1 MHPKPFPKVFPPE
14 FPLELQNVILTLLRD
29 LCVQHFPLAQ
39 QPTNNGRPLL
49 LHTHPCDTL
58 VLRTYGATLSL
69 SKSTQSLIAI
79 PLGGLGEFGMNMMAL
94 RLGDDIIVIDAGM
107 MFPESEL
114 LGVDLVIPDTTYLK
128 QNRANVRAIVLT
140 HGHEDHIGALPYIL
154 RDLNVPVYG
163 TRFTLALVKKRLAEA
178 NLLDSTTL
186 REVMP
191 GRLIEIGPYEIEFI
205 PVTHSTIDCVALAV
219 RTPLG
224 VIIHTG
230 DFKIDQTPVG
240 GAPFDLHSFARYG
253 NEGVLA
259 LFSDSTNV
267 ERPGFTPSERAIVPR
282 IEELCRSAPRR
293 VILSC
298 FASSIHRIQQVIDI
312 ASRVGRK
319 IAFVGRS
326 MVDNVE
332 IAHDLEYLRIPDGM
346 VVRPQDIRTF
356 DPRRIIILASGS
368 QAEPMSSLSRIA
380 VDNHRF
386 VSVDESDT
394 VILSARIIPGNEK
407 AIFRMLDHMFRRRAL
422 VYYDNNAGTIHV
434 SGHASQ
440 EEQKLVLQLVKPKY
454 FIPVHGE
461 YRHLFRHAAL
471 AHQLGCVSSEIL
483 LLENGQTIEFTED
496 GARRR
501 DPVTSGRVLVD
512 SGSLEEI
519 EEVVIRD
526 RKHLSEDGVV
536 VPIIAIDKR
545 TGRMETVPEIV
556 TRGMFSDNGTELMA
570 GARDVILKTVE
581 QSNAEEKGDW
591 SVIKEKIRVDLKRY
605 INKHTSK
612 RPLILP
618 VILEV

>member
-1 MHPKPFPKVFPPE
+1 M
-14 FPLELQNVILTLLRD
+14 NM
-29 LCVQHFPLAQ
+29 
-39 QPTNNGRPLL
+39 
-49 LHTHPCDTL
+49 L
-58 VLRTYGATLSL
+58 VL
-69 SKSTQSLIAI
+69 Q
-79 PLGGLGEFGMNMMAL
+79 
-94 RLGDDIIVIDAGM
+94 LGDDIIVIDAGM

-114 LGVDLVIPDTTYLK
+114 LGVDLVIPDTSYLK
-128 QNRANVRAIVLT
+128 QNRTKVRAIVLT

-154 RDLNVPVYG
+154 RDLNVPIYG
-163 TRFTLALVKKRLAEA
+163 TRFTLALVKKRLEEA
-178 NLLDSTTL
+178 GLLDSTTL

-205 PVTHSTIDCVALAV
+205 SVTHSTLDCVALAI
-219 RTPLG
+219 RTPVG

-230 DFKIDQTPVG
+230 DFKIDQTPVDN
-240 GAPFDLHSFARYG
+240 ASFDLHALAKYG
-253 NEGVLA
+253 REGVLA

-267 ERPGFTPSERAIVPR
+267 ERPGFTPSERVVVPR

-319 IAFVGRS
+319 VAFVGRS

-332 IAHDLEYLRIPDGM
+332 IAHNLECLNIPDGM
-346 VVRPQDIRTF
+346 VVRSQDIRSF
-356 DPRRIIILASGS
+356 EPRKIVVLASGS

-386 VSVDESDT
+386 VSVDENDS

-407 AIFRMLDHMFRRRAL
+407 SIFRMLDHMFRRRAL
-422 VYYDNNAGTIHV
+422 VYYDNSAGIIHV

-440 EEQKLVLQLVKPKY
+440 EEQKMLLQLVKPKY

-461 YRHLFRHAAL
+461 FRHLFRHAAL
-471 AHQLGCVSSEIL
+471 AHQVGAVSGEIL
-483 LLENGQTIEFTED
+483 LVEDGRPIEFTED
-496 GARRR
+496 GAHRR
-501 DPVTSGRVLVD
+501 DPVTAGRVLD

-536 VPIIAIDKR
+536 VPIIAI
-545 TGRMETVPEIV
+545 
-556 TRGMFSDNGTELMA
+556 
-570 GARDVILKTVE
+570 
-581 QSNAEEKGDW
+581 
-591 SVIKEKIRVDLKRY
+591 
-605 INKHTSK
+605 
-612 RPLILP
+612 
-618 VILEV
+618 

>member
-1 MHPKPFPKVFPPE
+1 
-14 FPLELQNVILTLLRD
+14 LN
-29 LCVQHFPLAQ
+29 
-39 QPTNNGRPLL
+39 
-49 LHTHPCDTL
+49 
-58 VLRTYGATLSL
+58 
-69 SKSTQSLIAI
+69 KSSQSLTVV

-94 RLGDDIIVIDAGM
+94 RTGEDILVIDAGM

-114 LGVDLVIPDTTYLK
+114 LGVDLVIPDITFLK
-128 QNRANVRAIVLT
+128 QNRQQVRAIVLT

-163 TRFTLALVKKRLAEA
+163 TRFTLALVKKRLEEA
-178 NLLDSTTL
+178 GLLQSTTL
-186 REVMP
+186 REVLP
-191 GRLIEIGPYEIEFI
+191 GRMVEIGPFEVEFI
-205 PVTHSTIDCVALAV
+205 AVTHSTIDCVALAV
-219 RTPLG
+219 RTPAG

-240 GAPFDLHSFARYG
+240 GAPFDLHAFARYG

-312 ASRVGRK
+312 ASRVSRK
-319 IAFVGRS
+319 VAFVGRS

-332 IAHDLEYLRIPDGM
+332 IAHSLECLRIPDGM
-346 VVRPQDIRTF
+346 VVRPQDIRGF
-356 DPRRIIILASGS
+356 DPKRIVILASGS

-386 VSVDESDT
+386 VSVDENDS

-422 VYYDNNAGTIHV
+422 VYYDNSAGTIHV

-440 EEQKLVLQLVKPKY
+440 EEQKLLLQLVKPKY

-471 AHQLGCVSSEIL
+471 AHQIGCVSGEIL
-483 LLENGQTIEFTED
+483 LLEDGKVIEFTED
-496 GARRR
+496 GAHRR
-501 DPVTSGRVLVD
+501 DPVTAGRVCVD

-536 VPIIAIDKR
+536 VSIIAIDKH
-545 TGRMETVPEIV
+545 TGKMESHPEIV
-556 TRGMFSDNGTELMA
+556 TRGLMSDNGQELIA
-570 GARDVILKTVE
+570 GARAVIINTVE
-581 QSNAEEKGDW
+581 QSNAEEKSDW
-591 SVIKEKIRVDLKRY
+591 GVIKEKIRVDLKRY

>member
-1 MHPKPFPKVFPPE
+1 
-14 FPLELQNVILTLLRD
+14 
-29 LCVQHFPLAQ
+29 
-39 QPTNNGRPLL
+39 
-49 LHTHPCDTL
+49 
-58 VLRTYGATLSL
+58 L
-69 SKSTQSLIAI
+69 SKTAQSLTAI

-94 RLGDDIIVIDAGM
+94 RYDDNIIVIDAGM

-114 LGVDLVIPDTTYLK
+114 LGVDVVIPDTSYLK

-163 TRFTLALVKKRLAEA
+163 TRFTLALVKKRLEEA
-178 NLLDSTTL
+178 GLLDSSTL
-186 REVMP
+186 REVIP
-191 GRLIEIGPYEIEFI
+191 GRLVEMDPFEIEFI
-205 PVTHSTIDCVALAV
+205 PVTHSTIDCVALAI

-230 DFKIDQTPVG
+230 DFKVDQTPVG
-240 GAPFDLHSFARYG
+240 GAPFDLHAFARYG
-253 NEGVLA
+253 HEGVLA

-267 ERPGFTPSERAIVPR
+267 ERPGFTASERAVVPR

-312 ASRVGRK
+312 AGRVGRK
-319 IAFVGRS
+319 VAFVGRS

-332 IAHDLEYLRIPDGM
+332 IAHDLSYLRIPDGM
-346 VVRPQDIRTF
+346 VVRPQEIRGF
-356 DPRRIIILASGS
+356 DPKRLVILASGS

-386 VSVDESDT
+386 VSVEESDT

-422 VYYDNNAGTIHV
+422 VYYDNSAGTIHV

-440 EEQKLVLQLVKPKY
+440 EEQKLVLQLVKPRY

-471 AHQLGCVSSEIL
+471 AHQLGVVSGEIL
-483 LLENGQTIEFTED
+483 LIEDGQSIEFTED
-496 GARRR
+496 GAYRRE
-501 DPVTSGRVLVD
+501 PVPAGRVLVD

-536 VPIIAIDKR
+536 VPIIAIDKH
-545 TGRMETVPEIV
+545 TGRMESQPEIV
-556 TRGMFSDNGTELMA
+556 TRGMFSDNGQELLA
-570 GARDVILKTVE
+570 GARDVVLKTVE
-581 QSNAEEKGDW
+581 QSNSEEKSDW
-591 SVIKEKIRVDLKRY
+591 GVMKEKIRIDLKRY

>member
-1 MHPKPFPKVFPPE
+1 MS
-14 FPLELQNVILTLLRD
+14 NT
-29 LCVQHFPLAQ
+29 
-39 QPTNNGRPLL
+39 
-49 LHTHPCDTL
+49 
-58 VLRTYGATLSL
+58 S
-69 SKSTQSLIAI
+69 QSLTAI

-94 RLGDDIIVIDAGM
+94 RLGDNIIVIDAGM

-114 LGVDLVIPDTTYLK
+114 LGVDLVIPDITYLK
-128 QNRANVRAIVLT
+128 QNRSLVKAIVLT

-163 TRFTLALVKKRLAEA
+163 SRFTLALVKKRLEEA
-178 NLLDSTTL
+178 GLIDSTTL
-186 REVMP
+186 REVIP
-191 GRLIEIGPYEIEFI
+191 GRLVEIDPFEIEFI
-205 PVTHSTIDCVALAV
+205 PVTHSTIDCVALAI

-240 GAPFDLHSFARYG
+240 GAPFDLHAFARYG

-267 ERPGFTPSERAIVPR
+267 ERPGFTPSERAVVPR
-282 IEELCRSAPRR
+282 LEDLCRSAPRR
-293 VILSC
+293 VVLSC

-319 IAFVGRS
+319 VAFVGRS
-326 MVDNVE
+326 MVDNIE
-332 IAHDLEYLRIPDGM
+332 IAHSLEYLRIPDGM
-346 VVRPQDIRTF
+346 VVRPQDIRGF
-356 DPRRIIILASGS
+356 DPKRLVILASGS
-368 QAEPMSSLSRIA
+368 QAEPMSSMSRIA

-386 VSVDESDT
+386 VSVDENDT

-407 AIFRMLDHMFRRRAL
+407 PIFRMLDNMFRRRAL
-422 VYYDNNAGTIHV
+422 VYYENSSGTIHV

-440 EEQKLVLQLVKPKY
+440 EEQKLILQLCKPKY

-471 AHQLGCVSSEIL
+471 AHQLGCVSGEIL
-483 LLENGQTIEFTED
+483 LMEDGQAVEFTED
-496 GARRR
+496 RAYRR
-501 DPVTSGRVLVD
+501 DPVTAGRVLVD

-519 EEVVIRD
+519 EEAVVRD
-526 RKHLSEDGVV
+526 RKHLSEDGVL
-536 VPIIAIDKR
+536 VPIIAIDKH
-545 TGRMETVPEIV
+545 TGKMDMQPEIV
-556 TRGMFSDNGTELMA
+556 TRGMFSDNGQELMA
-570 GARDVILKTVE
+570 GARDVVLKTVE
-581 QSNAEEKGDW
+581 QSNSEEKMDW
-591 SVIKEKIRVDLKRY
+591 SVMKEKIRVDLKRY

>member
-1 MHPKPFPKVFPPE
+1 
-14 FPLELQNVILTLLRD
+14 
-29 LCVQHFPLAQ
+29 
-39 QPTNNGRPLL
+39 
-49 LHTHPCDTL
+49 
-58 VLRTYGATLSL
+58 L
-69 SKSTQSLIAI
+69 SKPSQSLTAI

-94 RLGDDIIVIDAGM
+94 RFGDDILVIDAGM

-114 LGVDLVIPDTTYLK
+114 LGVDLVIPDISYLK
-128 QNRANVRAIVLT
+128 QNRSLVRAIVLT

-163 TRFTLALVKKRLAEA
+163 TRFTLALVKKRLDEA
-178 NLLDSTTL
+178 GLLESTTL
-186 REVMP
+186 REVLP
-191 GRLIEIGPYEIEFI
+191 GRLVEIGPYEIEFI
-205 PVTHSTIDCVALAV
+205 SVTHSTVDCVALAI
-219 RTPLG
+219 RTSLG

-240 GAPFDLHSFARYG
+240 GAPFDLHTFAKYG

-282 IEELCRSAPRR
+282 VEELCRSAPRR

-312 ASRVGRK
+312 ASRVNRK

-332 IAHDLEYLRIPDGM
+332 IAHSLELLRIPDGM
-346 VVRPQDIRTF
+346 VVRQQDIRGF
-356 DPRRIIILASGS
+356 DPKRIVILASGS

-380 VDNHRF
+380 VDNHRH
-386 VSVDESDT
+386 VSVDENDS

-422 VYYDNNAGTIHV
+422 VYYDNSAGTIHV

-440 EEQKLVLQLVKPKY
+440 EEQKLLLRLVKPKY
-454 FIPVHGE
+454 FIPIHGE

-471 AHQLGCVSSEIL
+471 AHQLGAVSGEIL
-483 LLENGQTIEFTED
+483 LIEDGQPVEFTEE
-496 GARRR
+496 GAYRR
-501 DPVTSGRVLVD
+501 DPVTAGRVCVD

-519 EEVVIRD
+519 EDVVIRD
-526 RKHLSEDGVV
+526 RKHLSEDGIV
-536 VPIIAIDKR
+536 VPIIAIDKH
-545 TGRMETVPEIV
+545 TGKMESHPEIV
-556 TRGMFSDNGTELMA
+556 TRGLMSDNGQELIA
-570 GARDVILKTVE
+570 GARLVILKTVE
-581 QSNAEEKGDW
+581 ESNAEEKSDW
-591 SVIKEKIRVDLKRY
+591 GVIKEKIRVDLKRY
-605 INKHTSK
+605 INKQTSK

>member
-1 MHPKPFPKVFPPE
+1 MS
-14 FPLELQNVILTLLRD
+14 NT
-29 LCVQHFPLAQ
+29 
-39 QPTNNGRPLL
+39 
-49 LHTHPCDTL
+49 
-58 VLRTYGATLSL
+58 S
-69 SKSTQSLIAI
+69 QSLTAI
-79 PLGGLGEFGMNMMAL
+79 PLGGLGEFGMNMLAL
-94 RLGDDIIVIDAGM
+94 RLGDAIIVIDAGM

-114 LGVDLVIPDTTYLK
+114 LGVDLVIPDITYLK
-128 QNRANVRAIVLT
+128 QNRSLVKAIVLT

-163 TRFTLALVKKRLAEA
+163 TRFTLALVKKRLEEA
-178 NLLDSTTL
+178 GLIDSTTL
-186 REVMP
+186 REVIP
-191 GRLIEIGPYEIEFI
+191 GRLVEVDPFEIEFI
-205 PVTHSTIDCVALAV
+205 PVTHSTIDCVALAI

-240 GAPFDLHSFARYG
+240 GAPFDLHAFARYG

-267 ERPGFTPSERAIVPR
+267 ERPGFTPSERAVVPR
-282 IEELCRSAPRR
+282 LEDLCRSAPRR
-293 VILSC
+293 VVLSC

-319 IAFVGRS
+319 VAFVGRS
-326 MVDNVE
+326 MVDNIE
-332 IAHDLEYLRIPDGM
+332 IAHSMDYLRIPDGM
-346 VVRPQDIRTF
+346 VVRPQDIRSF
-356 DPRRIIILASGS
+356 DPKRLVILASGS
-368 QAEPMSSLSRIA
+368 QAEPMSSMSRIA

-386 VSVDESDT
+386 VSVDENDT

-407 AIFRMLDHMFRRRAL
+407 PIFRMLDNMFRRRAL
-422 VYYDNNAGTIHV
+422 VYYDNSAGTIHV

-440 EEQKLVLQLVKPKY
+440 EEQKLVLQLCKPKY

-461 YRHLFRHAAL
+461 FRHLFRHAAL
-471 AHQLGCVSSEIL
+471 AHQLGCVSGEIL
-483 LLENGQTIEFTED
+483 LMEDGQVVEFTED
-496 GARRR
+496 RAYRR
-501 DPVTSGRVLVD
+501 DPVTAGRVLVD

-519 EEVVIRD
+519 EEAVIRD

-536 VPIIAIDKR
+536 VPIIAIDKH
-545 TGRMETVPEIV
+545 TGKMDMQPEIV
-556 TRGMFSDNGTELMA
+556 TRGMFSDNGQELMA
-570 GARDVILKTVE
+570 GAREVVLRTVE
-581 QSNAEEKGDW
+581 QSNSEEKMDW
-591 SVIKEKIRVDLKRY
+591 TVMKEKIRVDLKRY

>member
-1 MHPKPFPKVFPPE
+1 
-14 FPLELQNVILTLLRD
+14 
-29 LCVQHFPLAQ
+29 
-39 QPTNNGRPLL
+39 
-49 LHTHPCDTL
+49 
-58 VLRTYGATLSL
+58 L
-69 SKSTQSLIAI
+69 SKSTQSLTAI

-94 RLGDDIIVIDAGM
+94 RLGDDIVVIDAGM

-186 REVMP
+186 REVIP
-191 GRLIEIGPYEIEFI
+191 GRMVEIGPFEIEFI

-240 GAPFDLHSFARYG
+240 GAPFDLHTFARYG

-319 IAFVGRS
+319 VAFVGRS

-386 VSVDESDT
+386 VSVDESDS

-440 EEQKLVLQLVKPKY
+440 EEQKLVLQLVKPRY
-454 FIPVHGE
+454 FIPIHGE

-471 AHQLGCVSSEIL
+471 AHQLGCVSGEII
-483 LLENGQTIEFTED
+483 LLENGQAIEFTED

-519 EEVVIRD
+519 EEFVVRD

-545 TGRMETVPEIV
+545 TGRMESTPEIV
-556 TRGMFSDNGTELMA
+556 TRGMFSDNGQEFMA

-581 QSNAEEKGDW
+581 QSNAEEKSDW